1 MCEGAAGLSRRVRC
15 QSRKP
20 VPGAVRHRELLR
32 PKERYRPGHVLFRP
46 AVHGRSSSDAVR
58 RAMAGA
64 GSMISIAAPA
74 SSAMTS
80 ARKRIMG
87 AAEDDAVG
95 ARFYQRRDGPVYE
108 LSDGGR
114 VFLASFDRFHEPLA
128 YGRQYPDAGGV
139 FAAQFAEPV
148 ASQRSACGEH
158 PDDAATGGSRGRLD
172 GRLHPDEGNG
182 IGCPQP
188 FDGYHRGRIAGQY
201 DKFGSCAEQ
210 RAHGIVDIA
219 GHLFGGLF
227 RRRGSVPR
235 RRSRRPT
242 PPAGL
247 LRRLPPDG
255 EAAHA

>member
-1 MCEGAAGLSRRVRC
+1 MSSFGPQSMAVEQRCGSSGDGRCGVDDFDCGAGLVC
-15 QSRKP
+15 DDLGQ
-20 VPGAVRHRELLR
+20 
-32 PKERYRPGHVLFRP
+32 
-46 AVHGRSSSDAVR
+46 
-58 RAMAGA
+58 
-64 GSMISIAAPA
+64 
-74 SSAMTS
+74 
-80 ARKRIMG
+80 KRIMG

-158 PDDAATGGSRGRLD
+158 PDDAAAGGSRGRLD

-227 RRRGSVPR
+227 AVGAVCPSP
-235 RRSRRPT
+235 
-242 PPAGL
+242 
-247 LRRLPPDG
+247 
-255 EAAHA
+255 

>member
-1 MCEGAAGLSRRVRC
+1 MQPRTM
-15 QSRKP
+15 
-20 VPGAVRHRELLR
+20 
-32 PKERYRPGHVLFRP
+32 
-46 AVHGRSSSDAVR
+46 RS
-58 RAMAGA
+58 
-64 GSMISIAAPA
+64 APA
-74 SSAMTS
+74 STS
-80 ARKRIMG
+80 GATARCTSCRTAG
-87 AAEDDAVG
+87 V
-95 ARFYQRRDGPVYE
+95 
-108 LSDGGR
+108 

-158 PDDAATGGSRGRLD
+158 PDDAAAGGSRGRLD

-227 RRRGSVPR
+227 AVGAVCPVAVVDDR
-235 RRSRRPT
+235 
-242 PPAGL
+242 L
-247 LRRLPPDG
+247 LRQGFAQLPPNG